1 MRRRFAVAAFLVG
14 GCGGGLALAGGWLF
28 ELNRTN
34 VPFYVAL
41 GKTDHASTCSP
52 GPVRLMGEPLPTER
66 WVHLRAVLSYVTLEA
81 RLFVNGK
88 LAFMKPLSS
97 ALPSGDTQVGAVI
110 GGDARAAPPSTL
122 STTTSG

>member
-1 MRRRFAVAAFLVG
+1 
-14 GCGGGLALAGGWLF
+14 
-28 ELNRTN
+28 
-34 VPFYVAL
+34 
-41 GKTDHASTCSP
+41 
-52 GPVRLMGEPLPTER
+52 MGEPLPTER

-110 GGDARAAPPSTL
+110 GGDAWAAPPSTP